1 MAVTAGILSGS
12 NHPAADLAGASATSR
27 LDGSQHGSDLGGA
40 TTTGGSMSG
49 TSTTTT
55 TISGG

>member
-1 MAVTAGILSGS
+1 MAVTGS